1 MLFLHWRKEETDLY
15 DSFDTYEAHYKAKEK
30 QIQPIRLKY
39 E

>member
-15 DSFDTYEAHYKAKEK
+15 ESFDTYEAHYNAKEK